1 MSTASEAPPSLW
13 RNRDYTYFVFG
24 HATSIFGNA
33 MATVVLAFAVLAAT
47 GSLTNMG
54 LVLAARI
61 VPLVLFLLVG
71 GVIGDRLPRRLV
83 MVAANIVRASTQTLL
98 ALALLTGFID
108 LWVLLGLSF
117 INGIGEAV
125 FTPAYNSLTPS
136 LVHPEKL
143 SDANAFLNVLNS
155 VANVA
160 GPATAAVLV
169 QFIAPAS
176 VLLIGAGCF
185 VPSILA
191 LLIIRPAAQAK
202 RVENTSVLTDLRE
215 GWRAFSAHT
224 WLWTITVQFTMFNL
238 VLWAPYLVLGP
249 ATADRHYGGAGPWGI
264 VLALFGAGAAAGGL
278 ALMVRKPRRP
288 LLVATIATFT
298 WTAPCIAIALIAPI
312 QVVVACAF
320 IAGVSSALFNTLVI
334 TTVQRRVPPESLSR
348 VMSYVTFGAYS
359 VGPIGLAIAGP
370 IAEATSI
377 AVVLG
382 VGVICQL
389 TVNSIVL
396 AVPSVRRLRS

>member
-1 MSTASEAPPSLW
+1 MTAREAPPSLW
-13 RNRDYTYFVFG
+13 RNRDYVYFVFG

-61 VPLVLFLLVG
+61 APLVLFLLIG
-71 GVIGDRLPRRLV
+71 GVVGDRLPRRLV
-83 MVAANIVRASTQTLL
+83 MVAANVVRGSTQAML

-117 INGIGEAV
+117 IGGVGEAV
-125 FTPAYNSLTPS
+125 FTPAYNSLMPS
-136 LVHPEKL
+136 LVPPEKL

-160 GPATAAVLV
+160 GPATAALLV
-169 QFIAPAS
+169 QFISPAT
-176 VLLIGAGCF
+176 VLLISASCF
-185 VPSILA
+185 LPSIIA
-191 LLIIRPAAQAK
+191 LLIIRPTAQAN
-202 RVENTSVLTDLRE
+202 RTERTSVLTDLRD
-215 GWRAFSAHT
+215 GWQAFTTHT
-224 WLWTITVQFTMFNL
+224 WLWTITVQFTLFNL

-249 ATADRHYGGAGPWGI
+249 AAAELHYGGAGPWGI
-264 VLALFGAGAAAGGL
+264 VLSLFGAGAATGGL
-278 ALMVRKPRRP
+278 ALMIRKPQRP
-288 LLVATIATFT
+288 LLIATIATFT
-298 WTAPCIAIALIAPI
+298 WTAPCIAVALTAPI
-312 QVVVACAF
+312 QLVAAGAF
-320 IAGVSSALFNTLVI
+320 IAGISSALFNTLVI
-334 TTVQRRVPPESLSR
+334 TTIQRRVPPDSLAR

-377 AVVLG
+377 AVVLATG
-382 VGVICQL
+382 VTCQL
-389 TVNSIVL
+389 IVNTIVI
-396 AVPSVRRLRS
+396 AIPSVRTLRT